1 MSILNFASLL
11 GALDEV
17 LTETPDPRQSSNA
30 TKYKVR
36 DAVLGAFS
44 VFFMQCESFLEHQHQ
59 MQTRKGKN
67 NAQNIFGLD
76 KIPTNNQIRNI
87 LDGIKVNVLFT
98 VFWWVYKTLK
108 ARGFLETYRRL
119 NNLLIVLD
127 GTEYFSSKQ
136 ISCEHCSTK
145 SHKNGSVTNF
155 HSVILPVIVAPGH
168 NHVIGLAPEFI
179 IPQDGSEK
187 QDCEQNAA
195 KRWIATH
202 AEKFKD
208 DNVTLL
214 GDDLYSRQPLCELCL
229 QHKFNF
235 IFVCKP
241 ESHKSL
247 YEWLKFLEAS
257 GNVYIYEQRLRYG
270 RVQEIHT
277 YRYVNN
283 IPLREAEPSLMINWC
298 ELTITNAADSSVIY
312 RNSFMTNHTISA
324 KNVSDIVDAGRARWK
339 AENESHNVLKTKG
352 YHLEHNFGHGKQ
364 NLSAFL
370 VTLNFLAFLFH
381 TVLHLVD
388 EAYQQVRELRGTRK
402 GFFGD
407 ILTLT
412 SYFLFDSWQH
422 LISFMLPNS
431 TVTVNTS

>member
-1 MSILNFASLL
+1 MSILNFANLL
-11 GALDEV
+11 KALHEAI
-17 LTETPDPRQSSNA
+17 TEIDDPRQSSNA
-30 TKYKVR
+30 TKYKVK

-44 VFFMQCESFLEHQHQ
+44 VFVMQCESFLEHQRQ
-59 MQTRKGKN
+59 MQTRKGRD
-67 NAQNIFGLD
+67 NAQSIFGLD

-87 LDGIKVNVLFT
+87 LDGIKASSLFV

-108 ARGFLETYRRL
+108 VGGFLEAYRRL
-119 NNLLIVLD
+119 GNLLIVLD

-136 ISCEHCSTK
+136 ISCEHCSSR
-145 SHKNGSVTNF
+145 SHKNGNVTNF
-155 HSVILPVIVAPGH
+155 HSVILPVIVAPGLK
-168 NHVIGLAPEFI
+168 HVIGLAPEFI

-195 KRWIATH
+195 KRWITSH
-202 AEKFKD
+202 AEQFKD
-208 DNVTLL
+208 DSVTLL

-247 YEWLKFLEAS
+247 YAWLKFLDAS
-257 GNVYIYEQRLRYG
+257 GNVCIYEQRLWRG
-270 RVQEIHT
+270 RVQEIYT
-277 YRYVNN
+277 YRYANN
-283 IPLREAEPSLMINWC
+283 IPLREAEPSLMLNWC
-298 ELTITNAADSSVIY
+298 ELTITNATDSSTIY
-312 RNSFMTNHTISA
+312 HNSFITNHSISVQ
-324 KNVSDIVDAGRARWK
+324 NISDIVDAGRARWK
-339 AENESHNVLKTKG
+339 VENESHNVLKTKG
-352 YHLEHNFGHGKQ
+352 YHLEHNFGHGNQ

-370 VTLNFLAFLFH
+370 LTLNFLAFLFH
-381 TVLHLVD
+381 SVLHLAD
-388 EAYQQVRELRGTRK
+388 EAYQQVRKLRGTRK

-431 TVTVNTS
+431 EVTVNTS